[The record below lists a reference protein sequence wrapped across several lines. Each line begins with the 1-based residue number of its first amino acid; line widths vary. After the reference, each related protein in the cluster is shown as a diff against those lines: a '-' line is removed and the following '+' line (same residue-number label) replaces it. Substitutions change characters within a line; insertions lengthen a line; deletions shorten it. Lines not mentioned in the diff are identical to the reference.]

1 MITYLTVWL
10 RGFYEVMRR
19 KWDWEQNVVSTLE
32 SLHVG
37 RSRAA
42 SETENILECL
52 SDGILEV
59 PFIIYCVQCP
69 Q

>member
-1 MITYLTVWL
+1 M
-10 RGFYEVMRR
+10 MRR

-37 RSRAA
+37 RSGAA

-52 SDGILEV
+52 SDGILEEI